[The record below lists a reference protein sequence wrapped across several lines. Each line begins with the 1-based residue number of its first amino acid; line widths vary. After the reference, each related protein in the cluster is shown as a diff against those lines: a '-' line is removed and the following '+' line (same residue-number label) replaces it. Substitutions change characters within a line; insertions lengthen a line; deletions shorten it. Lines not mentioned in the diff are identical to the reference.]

1 MTLMRYYA
9 GIDSGSWTT
18 KAVIIDA
25 DGGVLG
31 TAVKRS
37 GADLAVA
44 ARQAYD
50 AALARADVPAGDIV
64 AVWSTGFGR
73 HNVEFANGSRTEL
86 DCHGRGVAHY
96 VRGPVTVVD
105 IGGQDAKVIR
115 LDAGGQRVAHRMNRK
130 CAAGTG
136 SFLDEIAL
144 RLGVETGALDGLAAE
159 SAETL
164 ELSSFCT
171 VFAGTELLTLI
182 RSGKRPAD
190 LAMAAYRSLVK
201 RVQAMEVFHGAMVA
215 TGGVV
220 AHHPR
225 VVSLLREAT
234 GGEVVVPPHPQEMG
248 AFGASLA
255 ARDGA
260 VAVGDALD
268 AHGNG
273 DGREASAATGVGSRQ
288 DVG

>member
-1 MTLMRYYA
+1 MIYA
-9 GIDSGSWTT
+9 GIDSGSWNT
-18 KAVIIDA
+18 KAVVIDER
-25 DGGVLG
+25 GGVLG
-31 TAVKRS
+31 RSVVRS
-37 GADLAVA
+37 GADLEA
-44 ARQAYD
+44 AAEMAYD
-50 AALARADVPAGDIV
+50 KALECANARRGDVN

-73 HNVEFANGSRTEL
+73 QSVVFANGSRTEL

-96 VRGPVTVVD
+96 LTGPLAVVD

-115 LDAGGQRVAHRMNRK
+115 VDERGHRLSHRMNRK

-144 RLGVETGALDGLAAE
+144 RLGIPIETMDALATSSTD
-159 SAETL
+159 SL

-182 RSGKRPAD
+182 RAGKRPSD

-201 RVQAMEVFHGAMVA
+201 RIVAMDVLEGRVVA

-220 AHHPR
+220 AHHPTM
-225 VVSLLREAT
+225 VTLLARET
-234 GGEVVVPPHPQEMG
+234 RGEVIVPPHPQEMG
-248 AFGASLA
+248 AFGAALA

-260 VAVGDALD
+260 AAVGSMAERQQLAVEG
-268 AHGNG
+268 AHHG
-273 DGREASAATGVGSRQ
+273 A
-288 DVG
+288 